1 MRKKS
6 EKKISE
12 LHALF
17 SANAKRLREAA
28 GISQT
33 ELARLTGLTHN
44 FIYDIE
50 KGNKGVS
57 FDTLGKLSKVF
68 DVEPYQFFVNSAQC
82 LNGDKQPFIGFIE
95 TINKKVNNIFDYSIA
110 ELTGKK

>member
-33 ELARLTGLTHN
+33 ELARVTGLTHN

-57 FDTLGKLSKVF
+57 FDTMSKLSKVF
-68 DVEPYQFFVNSAQC
+68 EVEPYQCVFRSEMNTKCGTFEHLC
-82 LNGDKQPFIGFIE
+82 G
-95 TINKKVNNIFDYSIA
+95 NI
-110 ELTGKK
+110 